1 MMKPERVEVLT
12 VGHSTQ
18 SFTDFLELLRKAEVT
33 AIADVRSVPYSRRVP
48 QFNRETLTQALG
60 GENIAYVF
68 LGDELGGRPKS
79 PELFSDGSADYEKM
93 AQSESFTRGLDR
105 VIEGARTHRIALLC
119 AERDPLDCHRCL
131 LVGRALKERGVV
143 VRHILSSGETTGQDE
158 IEEKLLAMADLADKD
173 LFQSRKAR
181 LAAAYRSKARKAAF
195 SEPAAAPGKDNP
207 PSA

>member
-12 VGHSTQ
+12 MGHSTQ

-48 QFNRETLTQALG
+48 HFNRETLKEALG

-68 LGDELGGRPKS
+68 IGDELGGRPKS
-79 PELFSDGSADYEKM
+79 QELFSDGAADYEKM
-93 AQSESFTRGLDR
+93 AQSESFSHGLDR
-105 VIEGARTHRIALLC
+105 VIEGARTYRIALMC

-131 LVGRALKERGVV
+131 LVGRALKERGVD
-143 VRHILSSGETTGQDE
+143 VRHILSSGKTAGQDE

-173 LFQSRKAR
+173 LFRSRKTR
-181 LAAAYRSKARKAAF
+181 LAAAYRGKARKAAF
-195 SEPAAAPGKDNP
+195 SELSAAPGKDNP
-207 PSA
+207 PGT